1 MQRRDLFSAAAFAGV
16 AGAAVPHEAA
26 IEQASDRSVEDV
38 ARAVDRLTAEI
49 HGQRAYAE
57 LDAVREAQKTFL
69 RTTGK
74 FPDFIEVGM
83 NVWYAIYDWH
93 VRWKQPIAIG
103 RDAGGRYTLPLT
115 QTTLVMRPEQTLTF
129 IGPPYDNK

>member
-1 MQRRDLFSAAAFAGV
+1 MKRRELFSTAAFAGV
-16 AGAAVPHEAA
+16 ASGVFPHDT
-26 IEQASDRSVEDV
+26 ILEQPSDRSVEEV
-38 ARAVDRLTAEI
+38 AHAVDRLTAEI
-49 HGQRAYAE
+49 HIRRVFPE
-57 LDAVREAQKTFL
+57 LDAIREAQKTFL

-93 VRWKQPIAIG
+93 VKWQQPITLG
-103 RDAGGRYTLPLT
+103 RDASGHYTLSLT
-115 QTTLVMRPEQTLTF
+115 QTAVVMRPEQTLTF